1 MNPEATL
8 SKRETE
14 IAELLAVGNSKKVIA
29 YELYISE
36 RTVENTAR
44 NIYKKLE
51 INTVAQ
57 LTIWWMCRK
66 FNICLTMIKNPLVHA
81 AMFLGITITTLFSDG
96 EDKAIRVKSK
106 VVYCKKA
113 KRRNNDNDDLA

>member
-1 MNPEATL
+1 MNPNATL
-8 SKRETE
+8 SKRENE
-14 IAELLAVGNSKKVIA
+14 IAELLAVGNSKKLIA
-29 YELYISE
+29 LELYISE

-66 FNICLTMIKNPLVHA
+66 FNICLTMIKNPLLHA
-81 AMFLGITITTLFSDG
+81 AMFAGLVLTSIFTDG
-96 EDKAIRVKSK
+96 ESKAIRVKSK
-106 VVYCKKA
+106 VVYSKKA
-113 KRRNNDNDDLA
+113 KRRNNETEDLA